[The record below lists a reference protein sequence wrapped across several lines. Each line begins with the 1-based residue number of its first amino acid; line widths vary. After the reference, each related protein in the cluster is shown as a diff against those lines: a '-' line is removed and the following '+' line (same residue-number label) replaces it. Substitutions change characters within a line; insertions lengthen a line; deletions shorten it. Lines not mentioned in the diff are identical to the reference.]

1 MRSYV
6 EVIRSPR
13 AALLLASLLALTGCG
28 EKNHYVAP
36 PPPKVGVATPL
47 QQTVT
52 PYLEA
57 TGNLASINSVKLVAR
72 VQGFVQSID
81 YQDGAQ
87 VKKGTQ
93 LFVIEPLPYKLKVD
107 QAKAVLD
114 AAKAQLVQ
122 SQAEFSRQSALMAKQ
137 VSTQANLD
145 KATAQRDSD
154 VATVEQDQANLKQA
168 EITYGYTK
176 VLAPFDGVVSQRLV
190 SIGELVGTNA
200 PTELSS
206 IVQLDP
212 IWVNFNISE
221 RDVQT
226 IRAAMALHGITEADV
241 VNKVKV
247 DVALQTDQGY
257 PYQGVLDYIAPSVDS
272 STGTLA
278 LRGVIANKESQLL
291 PGYFVRVRLPL
302 RPKQA
307 LLVPETALGS
317 DQNGRYLLVVGAD
330 DVVTERP
337 VTAGQSFGTMRV
349 IETGLKPDDRI
360 VVAGVAIAVP
370 GQKVV
375 PELEKLSAP
384 ATSDMK

>member
-278 LRGVIANKESQLL
+278 LRGVIANKELQLL

>member
-6 EVIRSPR
+6 EMIRSPR
-13 AALLLASLLALTGCG
+13 AALLLASLMALAGCG

-52 PYLEA
+52 PFLEA

-87 VKKGTQ
+87 VKKGKQ

-145 KATAQRDSD
+145 KATAQRDTD

-168 EITYGYTK
+168 EITYGYTN
-176 VLAPFDGVVSQRLV
+176 VLAPFDGVVSQKLV

-200 PTELSS
+200 PTELAS

-226 IRAAMALHGITEADV
+226 IRATMALHGLTEADV
-241 VNKVKV
+241 INKVKV
-247 DVALQTDQGY
+247 NVALQTETGY
-257 PYQGVLDYIAPSVDS
+257 PYQGTLDYIAPSVDP
-272 STGTLA
+272 STGTLQ
-278 LRGVIANKESQLL
+278 LRGSHQQQRRAA
-291 PGYFVRVRLPL
+291 PARLF
-302 RPKQA
+302 RPRA
-307 LLVPETALGS
+307 PAAAAEAGFAGS
-317 DQNGRYLLVVGAD
+317 RNRFGQRS
-330 DVVTERP
+330 ERP
-337 VTAGQSFGTMRV
+337 
-349 IETGLKPDDRI
+349 
-360 VVAGVAIAVP
+360 
-370 GQKVV
+370 
-375 PELEKLSAP
+375 LSP
-384 ATSDMK
+384 RRR

>member
-337 VTAGQSFGTMRV
+337 GPAGQSFGTMRV

>member
-375 PELEKLSAP
+375 PEHEKLSAP
-384 ATSDMK
+384 ATTDMK